1 MPLLLQWNPCNQR
14 LQKNLLIFAFD
25 LFYQQRKLPAHGK
38 VSSLGVIH
46 SMRTNLIS
54 RAGYELLQQ
63 ELDHLWRVERR
74 ETTEKVAWAASL
86 GDRSENADYKY
97 NKQKLRQIDKRI
109 RFLQKRL
116 EQLKIVDYSPQQE
129 GKVFFG
135 ATVSVEN
142 SAGNELTF
150 TIAGPDEI
158 YQRDDV
164 ISIDAPMAR
173 AALGKQLDD
182 EFTVHTP
189 AGAKTWYIVAIDYR
203 LTRTSD
209 S

>member
-1 MPLLLQWNPCNQR
+1 
-14 LQKNLLIFAFD
+14 
-25 LFYQQRKLPAHGK
+25 
-38 VSSLGVIH
+38 
-46 SMRTNLIS
+46 MRTNLIS

-135 ATVSVEN
+135 ATVSVED

-173 AALGKQLDD
+173 DRKS
-182 EFTVHTP
+182 T
-189 AGAKTWYIVAIDYR
+189 R
-203 LTRTSD
+203 LNSSHVRISYAV
-209 S
+209 

>member
-1 MPLLLQWNPCNQR
+1 M
-14 LQKNLLIFAFD
+14 K
-25 LFYQQRKLPAHGK
+25 
-38 VSSLGVIH
+38 
-46 SMRTNLIS
+46 TNLIS
-54 RAGYELLQQ
+54 RSGYLQLQQ

-109 RFLQKRL
+109 RFLRKRL
-116 EQLKIVDYSPQQE
+116 EQLKVVDYSPQQE

-135 ATVSVEN
+135 ATVTVEDDDRQQR
-142 SAGNELTF
+142 TF
-150 TIAGPDEI
+150 IIAGPDEI
-158 YQRDDV
+158 YQRNDV

-182 EFTVHTP
+182 EFTVITP
-189 AGAKTWYIVAIDYR
+189 NGPKAWIVIKIDYI
-203 LTRTSD
+203 LTRS
-209 S
+209 

>member
-1 MPLLLQWNPCNQR
+1 M
-14 LQKNLLIFAFD
+14 K
-25 LFYQQRKLPAHGK
+25 
-38 VSSLGVIH
+38 
-46 SMRTNLIS
+46 TNLIS
-54 RAGYELLQQ
+54 RSGYLQLQQ

-109 RFLQKRL
+109 RFLRKRL

-129 GKVFFG
+129 GKIFFG
-135 ATVSVEN
+135 ATVTVEDDD
-142 SAGNELTF
+142 GQQRTF
-150 TIAGPDEI
+150 IIAGPDEI
-158 YQRDDV
+158 YQRNDV

-182 EFTVHTP
+182 EFTVITP
-189 AGAKTWYIVAIDYR
+189 NGPKAWIVTKIDYI
-203 LTRTSD
+203 LTRS
-209 S
+209 